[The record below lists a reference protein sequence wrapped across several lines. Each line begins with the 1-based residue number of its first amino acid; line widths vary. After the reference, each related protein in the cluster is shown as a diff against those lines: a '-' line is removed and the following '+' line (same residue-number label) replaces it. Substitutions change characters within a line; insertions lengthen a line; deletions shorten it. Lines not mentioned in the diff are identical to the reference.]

1 MGMRNTN
8 DIIRDLDRCVEGS
21 CQGCAY
27 EEHSTGG
34 ECWILLQGDAR
45 YALTDMQDRCARYAE
60 EIMVLRE
67 TLKKV
72 RGGWRDVVLAHAL
85 RCSSG
90 VPTGK
95 EDCEHC
101 KYGQRIGD
109 ASDGAPLPDELIAIA
124 DEWTCDC
131 DRIAVDA
138 AKRLEE
144 LGVMVLEVLPD
155 ASAARTGGGV
165 MERLNCLR
173 CQYRHDDNGNCTA
186 AGGFCTAV
194 SAAHCR
200 LLQEYLGTGLTPEGV
215 EALMLSMMGK
225 AVAEIK
231 EFDGLPIDRL
241 KELAEADK
249 EGRVEVLPD
258 A

>member
-60 EIMVLRE
+60 EIMMLRE

-85 RCSSG
+85 RYSSG
-90 VPTGK
+90 VQTGK

-155 ASAARTGGGV
+155 A
-165 MERLNCLR
+165 
-173 CQYRHDDNGNCTA
+173 
-186 AGGFCTAV
+186 
-194 SAAHCR
+194 
-200 LLQEYLGTGLTPEGV
+200 
-215 EALMLSMMGK
+215 
-225 AVAEIK
+225 
-231 EFDGLPIDRL
+231 
-241 KELAEADK
+241 
-249 EGRVEVLPD
+249 
-258 A
+258 